1 MKEWIIPYVKEN
13 IRRIFLSVFI
23 GILAVGSG
31 AMLLFVSG
39 YLISKSALMPVN
51 IMAVY
56 VPIVSVRAFSI
67 GRTVFAYLEKLISH
81 DIALRILEKMRRKL
95 YDLLEPKALFLRSKY
110 QTGDLLGVLSD
121 DIEHLQDLYLRTI
134 FPSVVG
140 LAVYTV
146 IVMVFGAF
154 NLAFGLIIALLLGVI
169 VFILPYLFFYLNKKR
184 YRRKKED
191 HNKLYSDLTDAIFG
205 MSDWKASGLEQD
217 FLDKM
222 EDYDD
227 RVNQT
232 DRKIKNSVHLRDG
245 LIQLI
250 IGLSVIAVL
259 LWTNMQVQADLFSP
273 TVIAAFVLMTLSIGD
288 ALVVIP
294 EAIQPVTIYEDSIER
309 IERIEKEDFPSI
321 YRSDKEGLKID
332 KPVIKLKE
340 VSYQYPGEDRP
351 IIDRLNLTIQPG
363 EKVALL
369 GRSGAGKSTLLKL
382 LAGALSPSEGEILI
396 GGQEVNSNFLAHS
409 ISVLNQKPHL
419 FSSSVANN
427 LRIGKPEASEEEI
440 KAAAEKA
447 QLTSLIESLPEGFG
461 TDMQEMGH
469 RFSGGERQRVAF
481 ARVLLQDT
489 PIMLADE
496 ATIGLDPV
504 TERNLLDTIFSAT
517 NDKTVFWVTHH
528 LAGVEQMDR
537 VIFLEEGNITMDG
550 SHEELMRD
558 KEHYRRLYEMDQG
571 TFM

>member
-1 MKEWIIPYVKEN
+1 MKDWIIPYVKES

-121 DIEHLQDLYLRTI
+121 DIDHLQDLYLRTI

-154 NLAFGLIIALLLGVI
+154 NLAFGLIIALLLGVT

-369 GRSGAGKSTLLKL
+369 GRS
-382 LAGALSPSEGEILI
+382 
-396 GGQEVNSNFLAHS
+396 
-409 ISVLNQKPHL
+409 
-419 FSSSVANN
+419 
-427 LRIGKPEASEEEI
+427 
-440 KAAAEKA
+440 
-447 QLTSLIESLPEGFG
+447 
-461 TDMQEMGH
+461 
-469 RFSGGERQRVAF
+469 
-481 ARVLLQDT
+481 
-489 PIMLADE
+489 
-496 ATIGLDPV
+496 
-504 TERNLLDTIFSAT
+504 
-517 NDKTVFWVTHH
+517 
-528 LAGVEQMDR
+528 
-537 VIFLEEGNITMDG
+537 
-550 SHEELMRD
+550 
-558 KEHYRRLYEMDQG
+558 
-571 TFM
+571 